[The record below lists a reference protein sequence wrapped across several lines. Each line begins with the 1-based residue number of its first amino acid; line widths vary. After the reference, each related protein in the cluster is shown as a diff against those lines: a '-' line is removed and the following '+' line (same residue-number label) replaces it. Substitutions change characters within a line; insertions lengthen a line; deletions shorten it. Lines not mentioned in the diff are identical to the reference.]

1 LLVCTKH
8 QSQVKSLITLN
19 PDKHGS
25 KTFSNWNDP
34 DEISAETCSNEHPC
48 PNEINEPL
56 ETIEEVDEVE
66 EEAEVEEEK
75 IEDNDEKSKGTS
87 WQPNKFLL
95 VLLAAAQSSFLL

>member
-1 LLVCTKH
+1 
-8 QSQVKSLITLN
+8 LN

-25 KTFSNWNDP
+25 KIFSNWNDP
-34 DEISAETCSNEHPC
+34 EEISAETCSNEHPY

-75 IEDNDEKSKGTS
+75 MEEKDDKSKGTS

-95 VLLAAAQSSFLL
+95 VLLAAAQSCFLFKGI